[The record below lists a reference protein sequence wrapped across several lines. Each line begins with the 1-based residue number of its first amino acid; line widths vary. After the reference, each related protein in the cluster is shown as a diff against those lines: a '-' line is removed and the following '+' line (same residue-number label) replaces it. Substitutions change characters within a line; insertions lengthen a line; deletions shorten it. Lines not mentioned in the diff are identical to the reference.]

1 MLGSLCQTEKESCG
15 GRRRL
20 QRRFRA
26 GKAEGTMSR
35 ELRLDKDGMQKHLR
49 GKDYLADA
57 MGQIMLNSI
66 SAMAGQMTFFYTN
79 KVGMAAA
86 AVATLLLL
94 AKIVDAVTD
103 LFMGKIVDKTNT
115 PEGKARPW
123 LRRMIIPGALS
134 IILLFTV
141 PAGAGSFRYVYAFL
155 TNIFASAIC
164 YTAIAV
170 PYYTMMNYQTRS
182 SEEKGK
188 LGTFRAAVG
197 YAVGVGLGIGLMP
210 ITGALGDDQ
219 RAWVIL
225 ACCMSVISAL
235 GLFTAYRG
243 TREIYH
249 DDEEMSAKEASI
261 SIVRGIGILIHNK
274 YWIIITIFG
283 VLMNIV
289 YAVVMAAPIYYA
301 QVIVG
306 NQNFYSTVN
315 TVNLI
320 PSAIGFVTVSWI
332 IRRCGLAKTAK
343 YAALIGTAGAVLRFF
358 FSSNPVMFL
367 VTNAIITYATIPLIS
382 VLPAMVMNTAE
393 VNMQK
398 YGVCITG
405 MTNASNSFVGKIG
418 SGLGGSA
425 IGWILAAG
433 GYDAYAATGEATGKV
448 IGAVNVLN
456 VYIPIAIFVV
466 MALILFRYDLE
477 EKLPEIRRENDRRMA
492 DHPAEN

>member
-1 MLGSLCQTEKESCG
+1 
-15 GRRRL
+15 
-20 QRRFRA
+20 
-26 GKAEGTMSR
+26 MSR
-35 ELRLDKDGMQKHLR
+35 ELGLDKDGMQKHLR

-66 SAMAGQMTFFYTN
+66 SAMAGQMTFFYIN

-315 TVNLI
+315 T
-320 PSAIGFVTVSWI
+320 
-332 IRRCGLAKTAK
+332 
-343 YAALIGTAGAVLRFF
+343 
-358 FSSNPVMFL
+358 
-367 VTNAIITYATIPLIS
+367 
-382 VLPAMVMNTAE
+382 AE

-398 YGVCITG
+398 YGVRITG

>member
-1 MLGSLCQTEKESCG
+1 
-15 GRRRL
+15 
-20 QRRFRA
+20 
-26 GKAEGTMSR
+26 
-35 ELRLDKDGMQKHLR
+35 
-49 GKDYLADA
+49 
-57 MGQIMLNSI
+57 MLNSI

-235 GLFTAYRG
+235 GLFTAM
-243 TREIYH
+243 T
-249 DDEEMSAKEASI
+249 M
-261 SIVRGIGILIHNK
+261 
-274 YWIIITIFG
+274 
-283 VLMNIV
+283 
-289 YAVVMAAPIYYA
+289 
-301 QVIVG
+301 
-306 NQNFYSTVN
+306 
-315 TVNLI
+315 
-320 PSAIGFVTVSWI
+320 
-332 IRRCGLAKTAK
+332 RRCRQRRHRS
-343 YAALIGTAGAVLRFF
+343 ALSGE
-358 FSSNPVMFL
+358 S
-367 VTNAIITYATIPLIS
+367 
-382 VLPAMVMNTAE
+382 
-393 VNMQK
+393 
-398 YGVCITG
+398 
-405 MTNASNSFVGKIG
+405 AS
-418 SGLGGSA
+418 
-425 IGWILAAG
+425 
-433 GYDAYAATGEATGKV
+433 
-448 IGAVNVLN
+448 
-456 VYIPIAIFVV
+456 
-466 MALILFRYDLE
+466 
-477 EKLPEIRRENDRRMA
+477 
-492 DHPAEN
+492 

>member
-1 MLGSLCQTEKESCG
+1 
-15 GRRRL
+15 
-20 QRRFRA
+20 
-26 GKAEGTMSR
+26 MSR
-35 ELRLDKDGMQKHLR
+35 ELGLDKDGMQKHLR

-66 SAMAGQMTFFYTN
+66 SAMAGQMTFFYIN

-315 TVNLI
+315 T
-320 PSAIGFVTVSWI
+320 
-332 IRRCGLAKTAK
+332 
-343 YAALIGTAGAVLRFF
+343 
-358 FSSNPVMFL
+358 
-367 VTNAIITYATIPLIS
+367 
-382 VLPAMVMNTAE
+382 AE

-418 SGLGGSA
+418 AGLGGSA

-433 GYDAYAATGEATGKV
+433 GYDAYAATGEVTGKV

-477 EKLPEIRRENDRRMA
+477 EKLPEIRRENDRKMA

>member
-1 MLGSLCQTEKESCG
+1 
-15 GRRRL
+15 
-20 QRRFRA
+20 
-26 GKAEGTMSR
+26 MSR
-35 ELRLDKDGMQKHLR
+35 ELGLDKDGMQKHLR

-66 SAMAGQMTFFYTN
+66 SAMAGQMTFFYIN

-315 TVNLI
+315 T
-320 PSAIGFVTVSWI
+320 
-332 IRRCGLAKTAK
+332 
-343 YAALIGTAGAVLRFF
+343 
-358 FSSNPVMFL
+358 
-367 VTNAIITYATIPLIS
+367 
-382 VLPAMVMNTAE
+382 AE

-398 YGVCITG
+398 YGVRITG

-477 EKLPEIRRENDRRMA
+477 EKLPEIRRENDRKMA

>member
-1 MLGSLCQTEKESCG
+1 MLGSLCQTEKASCG

-35 ELRLDKDGMQKHLR
+35 ELGLDKDGMQKHLR

-155 TNIFASAIC
+155 INIFASAIC

-315 TVNLI
+315 T
-320 PSAIGFVTVSWI
+320 
-332 IRRCGLAKTAK
+332 
-343 YAALIGTAGAVLRFF
+343 
-358 FSSNPVMFL
+358 
-367 VTNAIITYATIPLIS
+367 
-382 VLPAMVMNTAE
+382 AE

-398 YGVCITG
+398 YGVRITG

>member
-1 MLGSLCQTEKESCG
+1 
-15 GRRRL
+15 
-20 QRRFRA
+20 
-26 GKAEGTMSR
+26 MSR
-35 ELRLDKDGMQKHLR
+35 ELGLDKDGMQKHLR

-155 TNIFASAIC
+155 INIFASAIC

-315 TVNLI
+315 T
-320 PSAIGFVTVSWI
+320 
-332 IRRCGLAKTAK
+332 
-343 YAALIGTAGAVLRFF
+343 
-358 FSSNPVMFL
+358 
-367 VTNAIITYATIPLIS
+367 
-382 VLPAMVMNTAE
+382 AE

-398 YGVCITG
+398 YGVRITG

>member
-1 MLGSLCQTEKESCG
+1 MLGSLCQTEKASCG

-35 ELRLDKDGMQKHLR
+35 ELGLDKDGMQKHLR

-170 PYYTMMNYQTRS
+170 PYYTMMN
-182 SEEKGK
+182 
-188 LGTFRAAVG
+188 
-197 YAVGVGLGIGLMP
+197 
-210 ITGALGDDQ
+210 
-219 RAWVIL
+219 
-225 ACCMSVISAL
+225 
-235 GLFTAYRG
+235 
-243 TREIYH
+243 
-249 DDEEMSAKEASI
+249 
-261 SIVRGIGILIHNK
+261 
-274 YWIIITIFG
+274 
-283 VLMNIV
+283 
-289 YAVVMAAPIYYA
+289 
-301 QVIVG
+301 
-306 NQNFYSTVN
+306 
-315 TVNLI
+315 
-320 PSAIGFVTVSWI
+320 
-332 IRRCGLAKTAK
+332 
-343 YAALIGTAGAVLRFF
+343 
-358 FSSNPVMFL
+358 
-367 VTNAIITYATIPLIS
+367 
-382 VLPAMVMNTAE
+382 
-393 VNMQK
+393 
-398 YGVCITG
+398 
-405 MTNASNSFVGKIG
+405 
-418 SGLGGSA
+418 
-425 IGWILAAG
+425 
-433 GYDAYAATGEATGKV
+433 
-448 IGAVNVLN
+448 
-456 VYIPIAIFVV
+456 
-466 MALILFRYDLE
+466 
-477 EKLPEIRRENDRRMA
+477 
-492 DHPAEN
+492 

>member
-1 MLGSLCQTEKESCG
+1 
-15 GRRRL
+15 
-20 QRRFRA
+20 
-26 GKAEGTMSR
+26 MSR
-35 ELRLDKDGMQKHLR
+35 ELGLDKDGMQKHLR

-94 AKIVDAVTD
+94 AKIVDAVAD

-315 TVNLI
+315 T
-320 PSAIGFVTVSWI
+320 
-332 IRRCGLAKTAK
+332 
-343 YAALIGTAGAVLRFF
+343 
-358 FSSNPVMFL
+358 
-367 VTNAIITYATIPLIS
+367 
-382 VLPAMVMNTAE
+382 AE

-398 YGVCITG
+398 YGVRITG

>member
-1 MLGSLCQTEKESCG
+1 
-15 GRRRL
+15 
-20 QRRFRA
+20 
-26 GKAEGTMSR
+26 MSR
-35 ELRLDKDGMQKHLR
+35 ELGLDKDGMQKHLR

-315 TVNLI
+315 T
-320 PSAIGFVTVSWI
+320 
-332 IRRCGLAKTAK
+332 
-343 YAALIGTAGAVLRFF
+343 
-358 FSSNPVMFL
+358 
-367 VTNAIITYATIPLIS
+367 
-382 VLPAMVMNTAE
+382 AE

-398 YGVCITG
+398 YGVRITG

-456 VYIPIAIFVV
+456 VYIPITIFVV

>member
-1 MLGSLCQTEKESCG
+1 
-15 GRRRL
+15 
-20 QRRFRA
+20 
-26 GKAEGTMSR
+26 MSR
-35 ELRLDKDGMQKHLR
+35 ELGLDKDGMQKHLR

-155 TNIFASAIC
+155 INIFASAIC

-315 TVNLI
+315 T
-320 PSAIGFVTVSWI
+320 
-332 IRRCGLAKTAK
+332 
-343 YAALIGTAGAVLRFF
+343 
-358 FSSNPVMFL
+358 
-367 VTNAIITYATIPLIS
+367 
-382 VLPAMVMNTAE
+382 AE

-398 YGVCITG
+398 YGVRITG

-477 EKLPEIRRENDRRMA
+477 EKLPEIRRENDRKMA

>member
-1 MLGSLCQTEKESCG
+1 
-15 GRRRL
+15 
-20 QRRFRA
+20 
-26 GKAEGTMSR
+26 MSR
-35 ELRLDKDGMQKHLR
+35 ELGLDKDGMQKHLR

-315 TVNLI
+315 T
-320 PSAIGFVTVSWI
+320 
-332 IRRCGLAKTAK
+332 
-343 YAALIGTAGAVLRFF
+343 
-358 FSSNPVMFL
+358 
-367 VTNAIITYATIPLIS
+367 
-382 VLPAMVMNTAE
+382 AE

-398 YGVCITG
+398 YGVRITG